1 NVFPLE
7 VPALRDR
14 REDIPLLVE
23 YFTHRFGTRAGKRI
37 SKIPKATLDALQDH
51 DWPGNIRELQNV
63 VERAVIVSATPAL
76 NVDLRWLS
84 GASRSTAASFS
95 PSLSNGQILP
105 DGAATGWTAIGS
117 RRDADERPVI
127 EAALERAKGRV
138 AGPFGAAEKLGMPA
152 STLESKIKA

>member
-1 NVFPLE
+1 
-7 VPALRDR
+7 
-14 REDIPLLVE
+14 
-23 YFTHRFGTRAGKRI
+23 
-37 SKIPKATLDALQDH
+37 
-51 DWPGNIRELQNV
+51 
-63 VERAVIVSATPAL
+63 VIVSATPAL

-138 AGPFGAAEKLGMPA
+138 AEPFGAAEKLGMPP
-152 STLESKIKA
+152 STLESKTKALHIDKRRFKPVTPSSSHEVLSRGFREAS